1 MLNERKL
8 TDRELDKREDA
19 IKDLKPAKRDFVKR
33 YGKDAESIMYALATK
48 RAKKKVEE
56 MNKESLKELIKDALK
71 APAVKEQSP
80 FVLAADAARDAGKKE
95 FEFPKGSG
103 KMHKVT
109 IKTDLDI
116 KEDIPKPTRIYD
128 KQAKR
133 SYEEIVGSII
143 KDLVYLREF
152 LEKEGV
158 DSKIMSL
165 FKKADMAFM
174 AFDEAISYG
183 DVKETNIS
191 KDDMDKLHKDGEVE
205 IDGEKVTFINEGP
218 STEEKRIAMLAVRKQ
233 AKYRTVSIEQAIQD
247 QINALE
253 ELQRDVKAGK
263 LNIKEETDA
272 LAKDS
277 KGEKL
282 SIGDV
287 IEHEGKIYQVRYSY
301 SEGKAHLET
310 TDKKGKDNRGE
321 EGYEKIEGGD
331 SRFAKIITGST
342 KITPYADTKGGFMK
356 EGPSIEEKVDLV
368 HVYDKD
374 GKMFGTG
381 ERVSTSGD
389 KTLVRFDGSTEKE
402 YPTSQVK
409 NIKEDLD
416 VGHQD
421 DEPRMLKKDL
431 YRIAKYATELYRMV
445 NDYDDMSGEV
455 DFPSWWQSKI
465 NQSHDMLV
473 SAKHYL
479 DGEERIDQIDAML
492 AAEPEMDDVDSPSDV
507 VGMEPEPEMSLE
519 ERIKRMVDVVL
530 VK

>member
-1 MLNERKL
+1 MR
-8 TDRELDKREDA
+8 
-19 IKDLKPAKRDFVKR
+19 
-33 YGKDAESIMYALATK
+33 
-48 RAKKKVEE
+48 
-56 MNKESLKELIKDALK
+56 
-71 APAVKEQSP
+71 
-80 FVLAADAARDAGKKE
+80 
-95 FEFPKGSG
+95 
-103 KMHKVT
+103 
-109 IKTDLDI
+109 
-116 KEDIPKPTRIYD
+116 
-128 KQAKR
+128 
-133 SYEEIVGSII
+133 
-143 KDLVYLREF
+143 
-152 LEKEGV
+152 
-158 DSKIMSL
+158 
-165 FKKADMAFM
+165 
-174 AFDEAISYG
+174 
-183 DVKETNIS
+183 
-191 KDDMDKLHKDGEVE
+191 
-205 IDGEKVTFINEGP
+205 
-218 STEEKRIAMLAVRKQ
+218 
-233 AKYRTVSIEQAIQD
+233 
-247 QINALE
+247 
-253 ELQRDVKAGK
+253 
-263 LNIKEETDA
+263 
-272 LAKDS
+272 
-277 KGEKL
+277 
-282 SIGDV
+282 
-287 IEHEGKIYQVRYSY
+287 
-301 SEGKAHLET
+301 
-310 TDKKGKDNRGE
+310 
-321 EGYEKIEGGD
+321 
-331 SRFAKIITGST
+331 
-342 KITPYADTKGGFMK
+342 

-381 ERVSTSGD
+381 ERVSTSVD

-421 DEPRMLKKDL
+421 DESRMLKKDL

>member
-8 TDRELDKREDA
+8 TDRELEKREDA

-158 DSKIMSL
+158 DSKMMSL

-174 AFDEAISYG
+174 AFDKAMAYG

-342 KITPYADTKGGFMK
+342 KITPYADTKGGFM
-356 EGPSIEEKVDLV
+356 
-368 HVYDKD
+368 
-374 GKMFGTG
+374 
-381 ERVSTSGD
+381 R
-389 KTLVRFDGSTEKE
+389 
-402 YPTSQVK
+402 
-409 NIKEDLD
+409 EDLD